1 MNSLASSHPEAY
13 RVHLLVPDV
22 RCAGCCLSIEK
33 ALANMS
39 GVSQLSVS
47 YAEKRLSFVAQD
59 LQVQAKVTTAL
70 TDMGYPSSP
79 DIDGEELELFKTE
92 RRQLLARLGVAGI
105 GMMQVMMFALTDYLA
120 GPGGIDPAFDTL
132 MRWAAMIVAVPV
144 TLYSA
149 TPFHQGAMRDFRNR
163 SPGMDVPVSIA
174 ILSAFTLSIFH
185 TLSGAGEVYFDS
197 ACMFTF
203 FLLLGRYLELS
214 ARQNFHV
221 ERTLGEHLLPEFARL
236 QDGSLVKPT
245 ELSIGQMLLIGEGD
259 AVPADCIVQSGFGQ
273 LDESAFTGEPE
284 LQTKDTGSLLRAGS
298 QLVHGEVIARVSAA
312 RQDWLI
318 THLSEAFR
326 QAAAFKPVYAVMAD
340 RIARYFVTVVLGL
353 AALTGFFWWYQGEA
367 HFYAIA
373 LSVLVVSCPC
383 ALSLAT
389 PVAYTIATG
398 ALRQLGILV
407 DKGAFLEKLDSV
419 DTVVFDKTGT
429 LTEGQMKLAEVVLI
443 DSALSADTAIN
454 LAASVEQQSTHP
466 MAVSLREAAT
476 DLRDIECAEIIAGQG
491 VAATMDGK
499 NYWVGRPSGMASS
512 VNSGELKAPD
522 DHANWVVLACEN
534 KVLGW
539 FRFSDELREG
549 AEAVIRAL
557 RKQGKQVLIYS
568 GDGSEAG
575 RKQVEHLCLDGS
587 HLGVTPDE
595 KIEGVRGLQ
604 RQGNRVL
611 MVGDGLNDA
620 GALAVADVSLA
631 VNPVDVVVQ
640 SAADATLVRP
650 DLGQFVDLFS
660 YANRVHRTIRQN
672 LLWAFVYNM
681 SVIPLAIAG
690 FVPPWVAALGMSLS
704 SLLVTLNAG
713 RLVRTD

>member
-1 MNSLASSHPEAY
+1 MNSLASHQPESQ

-33 ALANMS
+33 ALNAMPS
-39 GVSQLSVS
+39 VSELSVS
-47 YAEKRLSFVAQD
+47 FAEKRLSFISDD
-59 LQVQAKVTTAL
+59 LEARSRVSEKLAS
-70 TDMGYPSSP
+70 MGYPALP
-79 DIDGEELELFKTE
+79 DLGGEELELFKSE

-105 GMMQVMMFALTDYLA
+105 GMMQVMMFAFTDYLA
-120 GPGGIDPAFDTL
+120 GSEGIDAAYDTL
-132 MRWAAMIVAVPV
+132 MRWAAMVVAVPV

-149 TPFHQGAMRDFRNR
+149 MPFHKGLLRDIRNR

-174 ILSAFTLSIFH
+174 ILSAFSLSVFH
-185 TLSGAGEVYFDS
+185 TLGGTGEVYFDS

-203 FLLLGRYLELS
+203 FLLMGRYLELS

-236 QDGSLVKPT
+236 EDGSVVKPT
-245 ELSIGQMLLIGEGD
+245 ELNVGQMLLIGEGD
-259 AVPADCIVQSGFGQ
+259 AVPADCIVQSGLAQ
-273 LDESAFTGEPE
+273 VDESAFTGEPE
-284 LQTKDTGSLLRAGS
+284 LQSRETGGMLLAGS
-298 QLVHGEVIARVSAA
+298 RLAQGQVVARVLAP

-326 QAAAFKPVYAVMAD
+326 QAAAFKPAFAILAD
-340 RIARYFVTVVLGL
+340 RIARYFVSVVLTL
-353 AALTGFFWWYQGEA
+353 AALTGLFWWSQGNE

-398 ALRQLGILV
+398 AVRQLGVLV
-407 DKGAFLEKLDSV
+407 DKGAFLEALDSV
-419 DTVVFDKTGT
+419 TAVVFDKTGT
-429 LTEGQMKLAEVVLI
+429 LTEGQMKLAEVLVVDSSLSEQDVI
-443 DSALSADTAIN
+443 D
-454 LAASVEQQSTHP
+454 LAASVEQESLHP
-466 MAVSLREAAT
+466 VAVSLKQAAAKLLPVEST
-476 DLRDIECAEIIAGQG
+476 EVIAGQG
-491 VAATMDGK
+491 VSARVDNRTC
-499 NYWVGRPSGMASS
+499 WVGRPSAITPAIQS
-512 VNSGELKAPD
+512 PD
-522 DHANWVVLACEN
+522 QLANWIVLAKEN
-534 KVLGW
+534 EVLAW

-549 AEAVIRAL
+549 VEESIGHLRAL
-557 RKQGKQVLIYS
+557 GKKVLVYS
-568 GDGSEAG
+568 GDGSDVG
-575 RKQVEHLCLDGS
+575 RRQVSTLGLDGA
-587 HLGVTPDE
+587 HLGLTPDE
-595 KIEGVRGLQ
+595 KIEGVRQLQ
-604 RQGNRVL
+604 QAGERVL

-650 DLGQFVDLFS
+650 DLERFVALFS
-660 YANRVHRTIRQN
+660 YASRVRGIIRQN
-672 LLWAFVYNM
+672 ILWALVYNF

-704 SLLVTLNAG
+704 SLLVTMNAG
-713 RLVRTD
+713 RLVRTS